1 MHLTAL
7 CSTMHVVTFG
17 SDIMCSLK
25 NWNLVRV
32 ERIVVSVE
40 EVEWF
45 YVCVVIYVS
54 DACCKL

>member
-17 SDIMCSLK
+17 PDITCKLK
-25 NWNLVRV
+25 NWNLVWV
-32 ERIVVSVE
+32 ERIVVLVE
-40 EVEWF
+40 EVELF
-45 YVCVVIYVS
+45 YVCMVIYVS

>member
-25 NWNLVRV
+25 KLKLSSRGENCRV
-32 ERIVVSVE
+32 S
-40 EVEWF
+40 
-45 YVCVVIYVS
+45 
-54 DACCKL
+54 